1 MPECHQAV
9 IEAGELKMPVP
20 QENRPAEQDMA
31 TLVVRAVAGRPRE
44 IARALESVGRSSYR
58 PLEVVLVYQGT
69 DEAYLEYLRGLDALV
84 PGIEYRL
91 AHNSTNEDQRAR
103 NLNLGIAAA
112 KGRYVGFLDDDDALE
127 PDHVERLVTVLRDT
141 GRTWAYAQAVLKKE
155 NEQFEVI
162 QETTPFVRKSFSLK
176 ALWTENFIPIHSF
189 LIDRTRLHDE
199 LRKGP
204 FNEALTRSEDWDFL
218 IRLGFYHEPAVIEAF
233 TCSYYVSTAPRNSNL
248 SLTRPKTQSEQDL
261 QNKRMWDHSK
271 EIVEGTKEGLLN
283 RFYWARDY
291 FVTAVAPLSAPSA
304 EAPRTTNRLYRRVVL
319 GIIRRLERTV

>member
-1 MPECHQAV
+1 
-9 IEAGELKMPVP
+9 MPVP
-20 QENRPAEQDMA
+20 QENRLAGQEMA
-31 TLVVRAVAGRPRE
+31 TLVVRSVGGRHRE
-44 IARALESVGRSSYR
+44 IARALESVGRSIYR

-69 DEAYLEYLRGLDALV
+69 DEGYLEYLRGLGTLV
-84 PGIEYRL
+84 PSIEYRV
-91 AHNSTNEDQRAR
+91 AHNPTNEDQRAR
-103 NLNLGIAAA
+103 NLNLGIAVA

-127 PDHVERLVTVLRDT
+127 PDHLERLVTVLQDT
-141 GRTWAYAQAVLKKE
+141 GRTWAYAQTVLKKE

-199 LRKGP
+199 LREEP

-248 SLTRPKTQSEQDL
+248 SLTRPKTQTEQDL
-261 QNKRMWDHSK
+261 QNKRMWDRSK
-271 EIVEGTKEGLLN
+271 EIVEGTKEGLLS

-291 FVTAVAPLSAPSA
+291 FVTAVAPLAAPSA
-304 EAPRTTNRLYRRVVL
+304 EAPRATKNRLYRRVVL